1 MSVSSTIDLRT
12 RNDNSQQFPDV
23 IVHLNRAIRAVGS
36 EWSASF
42 CSEVM
47 TTMDDAVHEIERLRS
62 LVSQYRIERGRIVA
76 ELGRIQIDLFKLNS
90 EALKHLQEV
99 MAVVL
104 R

>member
-1 MSVSSTIDLRT
+1 MSVPSTIDLRT
-12 RNDNSQQFPDV
+12 GNDNTQQFPDV

-42 CSEVM
+42 RTEVM
-47 TTMDDAVHEIERLRS
+47 TTMDDAVHEIERLRG
-62 LVSQYRIERGRIVA
+62 LVSQYRMERRRVVA
-76 ELGRIQIDLFKLNS
+76 ELGRIQVDLFKLNS

-99 MAVVL
+99 MTVAL